1 MNIKTKINEWVIN
14 VAEQDDHDSFEQIY
28 RYFSPGLLAYVTTIV
43 NDREAA
49 GDLVQDLF
57 FTIWTNRRSLSAVG
71 NIGHY
76 LYSSIKNNAVRY
88 VTKRNRTVPAVN
100 EDLERITLDTMSP
113 ERSFIAREQ
122 LQELQAAINEL
133 PYKCRLVFRLVKED
147 GLKYKDVAQLLEI
160 SVKTVEAHMTLAYSR
175 IIDCLTQ
182 LMPEHGE
189 QYWVRK
195 RTK

>member
-1 MNIKTKINEWVIN
+1 MNMKTKISEWVIN
-14 VAEQDDHDSFEQIY
+14 MAERDHHESFEQLY

-43 NDREAA
+43 GDREAA

-57 FTIWTNRRSLSAVG
+57 FSIWNNRRSLSAVG

-76 LYSSIKNNAVRY
+76 LYSSIKNNAIRY
-88 VTKRNRTVPAVN
+88 VNKRNRTAPVAN
-100 EDLERITLDTMSP
+100 EDLERITLDATNP
-113 ERSFIAREQ
+113 ELSFIAREQ
-122 LQELQAAINEL
+122 LQQLQSVINEL

-175 IIDCLTQ
+175 IIDFLEQ
-182 LMPEHGE
+182 LMPEHAE
-189 QYWVRK
+189 PYRARK
-195 RTK
+195 KVK